1 MVLVLVPIGI
11 MALWF
16 FAYGSAL
23 TSQNQSTAHTNW
35 LGWVLHQ
42 VAVPFKVTINL
53 AVQLSKT
60 IAHWMW
66 PALNYAEKQLSG
78 YFTGLSKFGLYH
90 ANQAHRTIVALNNTL
105 AYVTGPWALTQAA
118 KAKAATEATVAH
130 YFQTKAPTLPQRR
143 ITQKDVDIEFQRLI
157 EANFAKQ
164 LGDKFPKWDWDPSQW
179 KKWLGVLPALGGA
192 VVTQPRQAPQPQPAP
207 NPKPSPNPAEN
218 PATQPTT
225 LPHTD
230 DNPNPD
236 PGTQVVPGV
245 VSGKDKWARGQIVQ
259 LKKRENHRWSHL
271 GPLALLALT
280 PLAIKTLIGLVECK
294 NVGRSLKKFCGAPGH
309 LVDDFLA
316 LLADFFILTNIC
328 TILPWLEQ
336 GFNLIEPAIAEVTA
350 GAAAIACSDG
360 YDKPAALRVPTLH
373 LPPSPSRL
381 PVLNLP

>member
-1 MVLVLVPIGI
+1 MVLLAIPLGLL
-11 MALWF
+11 ALWF
-16 FAYGSAL
+16 LTTASAL
-23 TSQNQSTAHTNW
+23 NSQNQAQANKDFWT
-35 LGWVLHQ
+35 Q
-42 VAVPFKVTINL
+42 VAGWFVSPITWTIKESVFYAKV
-53 AVQLSKT
+53 
-60 IAHWMW
+60 IAKWMW
-66 PALNYAEKQLSG
+66 PGLKFAEKKVAG
-78 YFTGLSKFGLYH
+78 YFIGLSMYDLY
-90 ANQAHRTIVALNNTL
+90 NGRQRHRMIVALSNVQAWADKVLRREVTNESAALSRAWTIRHFNT
-105 AYVTGPWALTQAA
+105 A
-118 KAKAATEATVAH
+118 
-130 YFQTKAPTLPQRR
+130 APTKPQRR
-143 ITQKDVDIEFQRLI
+143 ISQKDADAAFASLI
-157 EANFAKQ
+157 AANFPKQ
-164 LGDKFPKWDWDPSQW
+164 LDKNFPKWDWDPNQW

-192 VVTQPRQAPQPQPAP
+192 VVTRPHQAPQPQPQP

-230 DNPNPD
+230 DNPNPE

-245 VSGKDKWARGQIVQ
+245 VPGKDKWARGQIVQ
-259 LKKRENHRWSHL
+259 LKKRENDRWKHL
-271 GPLALLALT
+271 GPLALLAMT
-280 PLAIKTLIGLVECK
+280 PFALKTLIGLLECK

-381 PVLNLP
+381 PVLQLP

>member
-157 EANFAKQ
+157 ETNFAKQ

-236 PGTQVVPGV
+236 PGVQVVPGV
-245 VSGKDKWARGQIVQ
+245 IPGKDKWARGQIVQ

-280 PLAIKTLIGLVECK
+280 PVAIKTLIGLLECRNVQRLRKPFCSMPSEFVNLLLGLAVAAMTVVELC
-294 NVGRSLKKFCGAPGH
+294 
-309 LVDDFLA
+309 
-316 LLADFFILTNIC
+316 
-328 TILPWLEQ
+328 Q
-336 GFNLIEPAIAEVTA
+336 IAQ
-350 GAAAIACSDG
+350 AAAALTR
-360 YDKPAALRVPTLH
+360 AALPALEELLLVEELVCAGGGATHPSAYIPGNFSNKIVPL
-373 LPPSPSRL
+373 S
-381 PVLNLP
+381 VV